1 MEDKKIAILERALAR
16 EKSARKQAEKIL
28 EEKSANLYELTQELS
43 KANAELEGTISEK
56 NSQLKGIFE
65 NIVDAYV
72 VMDLQGFV
80 IKMNQ
85 AAVEMLGYDLTKE
98 KINLFK
104 LVHPD
109 DKGKTAEGF
118 IQLSTKGIL
127 TNFQIKIVTKEGK
140 NKFVQINSSIV
151 FDSKQN
157 PIAAQGIV
165 RDVTKEKEAQ
175 ELLKASENRLS
186 TLILNLD
193 SGVLLV
199 DEKNQIVISNNKL
212 GEFFSCVDELENMK
226 GQTNLEFTETQ
237 KYLFEDSNLFVS
249 RVKELVANKEVI
261 LGDVLKMKNGRIL
274 ERDFIPIIENGIYKG
289 HLWSF
294 RDVTL
299 IQRYNQNIEAERL
312 KYSSIIANMNLGL
325 LEVDREDKILM
336 ANQSFMKMSGYD
348 EKDLIGSVANE
359 IFTEGDAKKEVLKET
374 KDRLV
379 GNSNSYELLVKLK
392 DNSFKNWLVSGAPHY
407 NINGEVVGSIGIH
420 LDITEFRN
428 LEKQKA
434 DLLGKLEKSNTELEE
449 YAHIV
454 SHDLKS
460 PLRSLNAL
468 FTWLKDD
475 NEGKFDDAS
484 LNNFDLIQKTL
495 EKMEKLISDILE
507 YSSVTSGNEK
517 MEEVDLN
524 EVVLGLPHILFIPE
538 HIELKIKNNL
548 PTIKGDETK
557 FQQLFLN
564 IISNAVRYIDKSKGL
579 IEVDVL
585 EFASYYQFSIK
596 DNGIGIAKKDFDKI
610 FKIFQALTDN
620 KESSGIGLSIVKKII
635 NLYQGE
641 IWLESELGK
650 GTTFYFTI
658 LKQKL

>member
-28 EEKSANLYELTQELS
+28 EEKSANLYELTQVLS
-43 KANAELEGTISEK
+43 KSNAELEGTISEK

-118 IQLSTKGIL
+118 IQLSKKGVL
-127 TNFQIKIVTKEGK
+127 TNFQIKILTKKGK
-140 NKFVQINSSIV
+140 SKFVQINSSIV
-151 FDSKQN
+151 FDSKN
-157 PIAAQGIV
+157 IPIAAQGIV
-165 RDVTKEKEAQ
+165 RDITKEKEDQ

-193 SGVLLV
+193 TGVLLV
-199 DEKNQIVISNNKL
+199 DEKNQIVISNNKI
-212 GEFFSCVDELENMK
+212 GEFFSCMDELEYMK
-226 GQTNLEFTETQ
+226 GQNNLEFSNTQ
-237 KYLFEDSNLFVS
+237 KYLFEDSNLYVS
-249 RVKELVANKEVI
+249 RVKELMANNEFI
-261 LGDVLKMKNGRIL
+261 HGDVLKMKNGRIL
-274 ERDFIPIIENGIYKG
+274 ERDFIPIIENEEYKG
-289 HLWSF
+289 HLWSY

-299 IQRYNQNIEAERL
+299 IRRYNQNIEAERL

-336 ANQSFMKMSGYD
+336 ANQSFIKMSGYD
-348 EKDLIGSVANE
+348 EKELIGAVASN
-359 IFTEGDAKKEVLKET
+359 IFTEGNVKKEVLKET
-374 KDRLV
+374 QDRLV
-379 GNSNSYELLVKLK
+379 GNSNSYELLVKIK
-392 DNSFKNWLVSGAPHY
+392 NNSRRNWLISGAPQY
-407 NINGEVVGSIGIH
+407 NINGEIVGSIGIH
-420 LDITEFRN
+420 LDITRFRN

-434 DLLGKLEKSNTELEE
+434 DLLGRLEKSNTELEE

-468 FTWLKDD
+468 FTWLKED
-475 NEGKFDDAS
+475 NEGKFDDTS
-484 LNNFDLIQKTL
+484 LKNFDLIQNTL

-507 YSSVTSGNEK
+507 YSSITSGNEK

-538 HIELKIKNNL
+538 HIELKIQNNL
-548 PTIKGDETK
+548 PILKGDETK

-564 IISNAVRYIDKSKGL
+564 IISNAVKYIDKSKGL

-610 FKIFQALTDN
+610 FKIFQALTEN

-641 IWLESELGK
+641 IWLQSELGK